1 MPRARGRGMIV
12 RMLRPAT
19 PADRAALIALLR
31 AEDLAWTGDDSISDE
46 ELGDVIDRFPEA
58 LVRVDGDG
66 DGDAAGRV
74 VGMAAVSDAGGTLL
88 VLDPGADPDAVLP
101 ELVDW
106 IEARGGAHELHGY
119 AADTARLAWFE
130 AHGFPYARSLYDL
143 VRPAGAP
150 PLDAPVWP
158 VGVSVARYVPNDEE
172 DPAVHGLIYRE
183 AGWAEVPGHSD
194 RTLESW
200 RSIQSADHRS
210 FVARRDGGPIG
221 WVSGIAYPD
230 GRGWINQIAV
240 AKSARG
246 AGLGRALLLHAGAD
260 LLEHGATALALGVSA
275 ANTAALGLYR
285 STGFQVEREWRYHGP
300 RVP

>member
-1 MPRARGRGMIV
+1 MPGARARGMIV
-12 RMLRPAT
+12 RMLRAAT

-31 AEDLAWTGDDSISDE
+31 AEDLAWTGEDALSDE

-58 LVRVDGDG
+58 LVRVDGD
-66 DGDAAGRV
+66 AGRI
-74 VGMAAVSDAGGTLL
+74 VGLGAVSEAGGTLL
-88 VLDPGADPDAVLP
+88 VLDPGADPAALLP

-119 AADTARLAWFE
+119 AADAARLAWFE
-130 AHGFPYARSLYDL
+130 AHGFPYTRSLYDL
-143 VRPAGAP
+143 VRPADAP

-158 VGVSVARYVPNDEE
+158 PAVSVSRHVPNDED
-172 DPAVHGLIYRE
+172 DPAVHALIYRD

-194 RTLESW
+194 RTLENW
-200 RSIQSADHRS
+200 RAIQSPGHRS
-210 FVARRDGGPIG
+210 FVARAAAGEPVG

-246 AGLGRALLLHAGAD
+246 RGLGRALLLHAGAD
-260 LLEHGATALALGVSA
+260 LLEHGATSLALGVSA
-275 ANTAALGLYR
+275 ANAAALRLYE
-285 STGFQVEREWRYHGP
+285 STGFTIDREWRYHGP
-300 RVP
+300 RA

>member
-12 RMLRPAT
+12 GMLRPAT

-58 LVRVDGDG
+58 LVRVDSDG
-66 DGDAAGRV
+66 DGDAGRV
-74 VGMAAVSDAGGTLL
+74 VGLAAVSDAGGTLL
-88 VLDPGADPDAVLP
+88 VLDPGAEPEALLP

-130 AHGFPYARSLYDL
+130 AHGFPYTRSLYDL
-143 VRPAGAP
+143 VRAAGAP
-150 PLDAPVWP
+150 PLDAPAWP
-158 VGVSVARYVPNDEE
+158 AGVSVSRYVPNEDE
-172 DPAVHGLIYRE
+172 DPAVHALIYRE
-183 AGWAEVPGHSD
+183 AGWAEVPGHTD

-200 RSIQSADHRS
+200 RSIHAADHRS
-210 FVARRDGGPIG
+210 FVARREDRPVG

-230 GRGWINQIAV
+230 GRGLISQIAV

-260 LLEHGATALALGVSA
+260 LLDHGATALALGVSA
-275 ANTAALGLYR
+275 ANTAALSLYR
-285 STGFQVEREWRYHGP
+285 STGFTIEREWRYHGP
-300 RVP
+300 RVA

>member
-1 MPRARGRGMIV
+1 
-12 RMLRPAT
+12 MLRAAT

-31 AEDLAWTGDDSISDE
+31 AEDLAWTGEDSISDE

-58 LVRVDGDG
+58 LVAGGRRRRARAGSS
-66 DGDAAGRV
+66 ASARSATPAGRCWSWIR
-74 VGMAAVSDAGGTLL
+74 APTRTS
-88 VLDPGADPDAVLP
+88 VLP

-119 AADTARLAWFE
+119 AADRARLAWFE
-130 AHGFPYARSLYDL
+130 AHGFPYTRSLYDL

-150 PLDAPVWP
+150 PLAAPVWP
-158 VGVSVARYVPNDEE
+158 VGVSVSRYVPNDEE

-200 RSIQSADHRS
+200 QAIQSPDHRS

-260 LLEHGATALALGVSA
+260 LLAHGATSLALGVSA
-275 ANTAALGLYR
+275 ANAAALRLYA
-285 STGFQVEREWRYHGP
+285 STGFTIEREWRYHGP
-300 RVP
+300 RTRS